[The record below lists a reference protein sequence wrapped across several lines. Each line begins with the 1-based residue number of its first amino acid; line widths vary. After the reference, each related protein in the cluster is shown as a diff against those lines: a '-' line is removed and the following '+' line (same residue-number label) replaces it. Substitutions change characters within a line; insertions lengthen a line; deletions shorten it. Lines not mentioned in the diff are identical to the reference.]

1 MYGCCP
7 DGVLAASDRSLS
19 NCQTPEERCKSDGR
33 YWNGT
38 PKFECSDKSPK
49 DECESEGK
57 VWDGTA
63 CKSTDSGTTT
73 GCPPATPHKCSD
85 GSSCMMKAEECPGYQ
100 APTGSTTTMTPK
112 EKCDQKRGCWNQAKG
127 SCNTYTTFGCCP
139 GTTVPQKD
147 EWGMNCPPECEAG
160 EKWDESKYRCVASA
174 GAHWSWLNFERLY

>member
-1 MYGCCP
+1 MHAWILIAVNCPPIPPIRPFIPRCVKTAATGCASSLYGCCP

-85 GSSCMMKAEECPGYQ
+85 GSCSTKKEECPGYQ
-100 APTGSTTTMTPK
+100 APATG
-112 EKCDQKRGCWNQAKG
+112 G
-127 SCNTYTTFGCCP
+127 SPGTGNRCP
-139 GTTVPQKD
+139 GTTPYACSDGSSCMMKK
-147 EWGMNCPPECEAG
+147 EECPGYQAPSTG
-160 EKWDESKYRCVASA
+160 TGKS
-174 GAHWSWLNFERLY
+174 